1 MQDIFTYAFA
11 CELHLPLPLS
21 RRTFI
26 ATAATLTLARKPL
39 SAQSEDLTG
48 LTLKRA
54 SDLIRHKTVS
64 PSDLTQAC
72 LRRIERYNDKVNAFI
87 TVTGEQAL
95 ISAREMEAELRRGK
109 WRGPLHG
116 IPIAIKDN
124 IDTAGTRTTAASG
137 VYKDRV
143 PADDADVVRRLKAAG
158 AIILGKLNLQ
168 EFAYGGTS
176 YESFF
181 GPVHNPW
188 ALDHIP
194 GGSSGGSAAAVS
206 ANLCFGA
213 LGTDTA
219 GSVRIPASYC
229 GVVGLKPTYGRVSL
243 RGIIPLSWTLD
254 HCGPICRTVEDSS
267 LMLQAMAGFD
277 PLDPASNNVPVP
289 DYSLAF
295 TKPVSKLR
303 LGIPRAPFFED
314 LNPEVA
320 QAINTAIDVFRKLTA
335 QITDTTL
342 PAVFQLVPQIIGPE
356 AYAYHEKLLAESSG
370 LYQPFTRDRIVQF
383 AADVKAPAY
392 ADALHQ
398 TNLLR
403 REIVKAFANVDLLIT
418 PTTPDPAE
426 TLADAR
432 TIDPLPRNT
441 APFDVFGLPT
451 ISLPCGFTR
460 LGLPIGLQISGAPFA
475 EATVLSLARAYER
488 ETEWHN
494 RRPPLA

>member
-1 MQDIFTYAFA
+1 MLANWKEGYTRQMASS
-11 CELHLPLPLS
+11 LS

-26 ATAATLTLARKPL
+26 AATAATLTLARSRL

-54 SDLIRHKTVS
+54 SELIRRKTVS
-64 PSDLTQAC
+64 PSELTQAC
-72 LRRIERYNDKVNAFI
+72 LQRIERHNRAVNAFI
-87 TVTGEQAL
+87 TVTGDHAL
-95 ISAREMEAELRRGK
+95 ASAREMDAELRRGK
-109 WRGPLHG
+109 SRGPLHG

-124 IDTAGTRTTAASG
+124 IDTAGIRTTAASG

-143 PADDADVVRRLKAAG
+143 PTDDAEVVRKLKAAG

-194 GGSSGGSAAAVS
+194 GGSSGGSAAAVA
-206 ANLCFGA
+206 ANFCFGA

-229 GVVGLKPTYGRVSL
+229 GVVGFKPTYGRVSL

-267 LMLQAMAGFD
+267 LMLQAMAGYD
-277 PLDPASNNVPVP
+277 PLDPASSNAPVSN
-289 DYSLAF
+289 YGLAF

-303 LGIPRAPFFED
+303 LGIPRSPFFEN
-314 LNPEVA
+314 LHPEVA
-320 QAINTAIDVFRKLTA
+320 QAINAAIEVLRKLTA
-335 QITDTTL
+335 QISDTTV
-342 PAVFQLVPQIIGPE
+342 PAAFQLVPRVIGPE
-356 AYAYHEKLLAESSG
+356 AYAYHEKLLAESAG
-370 LYQPFTRDRIVQF
+370 LYQPFTRDRIIQF

-403 REIVKAFANVDLLIT
+403 REIVKVFANVDLLIT
-418 PTTPDPAE
+418 PTVPDPAE
-426 TLADAR
+426 TLADAK
-432 TIDPLPRNT
+432 TFDPPPRNT
-441 APFDVFGLPT
+441 SPFDVFGLPT
-451 ISLPCGFTR
+451 ISLPCGFTSS
-460 LGLPIGLQISGAPFA
+460 GLPIGLQISGAPFD
-475 EATVLSLARAYER
+475 EITVLSLARAYER

-494 RRPPLA
+494 RNPQLA